1 MDTKSESPVE
11 EKRSRKPLWLLGVAI
26 VALAG
31 VLFSFA
37 SMHTSQTPA
46 ALPQVVKDNPIGVA
60 LYQSMAQSE
69 AAAAKTVNVD
79 IKNYAF
85 SPASLTVAVGDTVT
99 WTNEDTAP
107 HTVTVTD
114 GPVKFASPTLQQGQT
129 YTYTFTQAGTY
140 SYYCAVHPDMK
151 ATVTV
156 TGGGSTQPSTSVP
169 SSSSSKPTT
178 SMSMP
183 SSSESTS
190 MSMPSS
196 SAPAGSSG
204 CVSKEVLQP
213 IFDHVKS
220 AHLETSPGQQVAD
233 ILNLDQYIK
242 THTVWLE
249 NVLSPMF
256 NGSADKVVTDTLTP
270 IWAHIQSA
278 HLETSLGQQV
288 SDALNLD
295 QYIKTHTVWLE
306 NVLTPL
312 MNQLTC

>member
-1 MDTKSESPVE
+1 MSSSTGADT
-11 EKRSRKPLWLLGVAI
+11 
-26 VALAG
+26 
-31 VLFSFA
+31 
-37 SMHTSQTPA
+37 A
-46 ALPQVVKDNPIGVA
+46 AMPKVVQDNPIGVA
-60 LYQSMAQSE
+60 LYDSMEQAES
-69 AAAAKTVNVD
+69 AKTVQVA
-79 IKNYAF
+79 IKNYAYD
-85 SPASLTVAVGDTVT
+85 PASLTVAVGDTVT

-114 GPVKFASPTLQQGQT
+114 GPVKFNSPNLAQGET

-156 TGGGSTQPSTSVP
+156 TDSGSGGGSSTQPTTSVP
-169 SSSSSKPTT
+169 TGSADPTT

-183 SSSESTS
+183 SSSSSESSSS

-196 SAPAGSSG
+196 SSSSG
-204 CVSKEVLQP
+204 GTECIPTSVLTP

-249 NVLSPMF
+249 QVLQPVLD
-256 NGSADKVVTDTLTP
+256 GSADKLVTDTLTP
-270 IWAHIQSA
+270 ILDHVKSA

-288 SDALNLD
+288 TDALNLD

-306 NVLTPL
+306 QVLTPL

>member
-1 MDTKSESPVE
+1 METESPTE
-11 EKRSRKPLWLLGVAI
+11 PKRSRKSVLLLGIAV

-37 SMHTSQTPA
+37 SMKSSAGTDQA
-46 ALPQVVKDNPIGVA
+46 ALPQVVQDNPIGVA
-60 LYQSMAQSE
+60 LYNSMEKAE
-69 AAAAKTVNVD
+69 TAKTVQVA
-79 IKNYAF
+79 IKNYAYD
-85 SPASLTVAVGDTVT
+85 PAALTVAVGDTVT
-99 WTNEDTAP
+99 WTNDDTAP
-107 HTVTVTD
+107 HTVTVSD
-114 GPVKFASPTLQQGQT
+114 GPVKFNSPNLQQGQT
-129 YTYTFTQAGTY
+129 FTYTFTQAGTY

-156 TGGGSTQPSTSVP
+156 TDSGSGSTQPTTSTP
-169 SSSSSKPTT
+169 TGSSAPTT

-183 SSSESTS
+183 SSSSSESSS

-196 SAPAGSSG
+196 STGGTTECIPTS
-204 CVSKEVLQP
+204 VLQP

-220 AHLETSPGQQVAD
+220 AHLETSPGQQVSD

-249 NVLSPMF
+249 QVLAPVLD
-256 NGSADKVVTDTLTP
+256 GSADKLVTDTLTP
-270 IWAHIQSA
+270 ILDHIKSA

-288 SDALNLD
+288 TDALNLD

-306 NVLTPL
+306 QVLTPL
-312 MNQLTC
+312 MNQATC